1 MLPQTF
7 LGGCGSCVMGKAS
20 ETGAGV
26 WCTARIQP
34 SSVFF
39 QVLETVCIVLFDYLD
54 CL

>member
-7 LGGCGSCVMGKAS
+7 LGGCGSCVMGKAM

-26 WCTARIQP
+26 WCTVRIQP